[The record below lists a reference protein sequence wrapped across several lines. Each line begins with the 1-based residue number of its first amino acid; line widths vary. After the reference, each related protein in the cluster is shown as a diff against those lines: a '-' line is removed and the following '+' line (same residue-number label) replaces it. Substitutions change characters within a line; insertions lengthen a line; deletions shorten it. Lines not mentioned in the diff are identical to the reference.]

1 MRKPQPLP
9 RTVKAGDL
17 VDQIA
22 ARHRNDFA
30 FELFPAHS
38 DLHGVIRYALDHHAR
53 LPAADRATELADILL
68 LSRLAE
74 AEHDRLVLRAL
85 RTGRQ
90 EGLKPRHLGPPL
102 GILTRQGLEDRV
114 RALTRRVAEARYDSD
129 AAPPPAAPIARP
141 NLHAIAQELLAH
153 WADLTTTP
161 DIDVWEEGI
170 QLILNDAD
178 RTATADASIAAQLK
192 AAVAEIDELEAST
205 GISSAGTPEA
215 AAALAA
221 ARALP

>member
-9 RTVKAGDL
+9 LTVKAGDV

-22 ARHRNDFA
+22 ARHRNDST
-30 FELFPAHS
+30 FELFPDHS

-53 LPAADRATELADILL
+53 LPAADRAAELADILM

-90 EGLKPRHLGPPL
+90 GGLKPRHLGPPL

-114 RALTRRVAEARYDSD
+114 RALTRRVAEARYGGE
-129 AAPPPAAPIARP
+129 AAPPPTAPMARP
-141 NLHAIAQELLAH
+141 DLHAIAQELLAH
-153 WADLTTTP
+153 WADLATTP

-192 AAVAEIDELEAST
+192 AAVAEIDELEANS
-205 GISSAGTPEA
+205 GIPSARTPEA